1 MTTHI
6 RTKRRILGSV
16 SLFGSKVGSFLMQL
30 GFTAY
35 FARSFSLDHF
45 GIWALLSSF
54 VFICTTLDL
63 GFLGSGLRNPFTT
76 ETDNEK
82 KRQQFL
88 SVFYISCIAY
98 LLLLIIAIFI
108 VPQFPYKESFHIE
121 SLASQQV
128 SSLFLLVAVSVLI
141 RLPFTL
147 SSSVFFAEEKTHL
160 KGIYDMVESA
170 IVGVSLLLCIVM
182 RCSFMQSVTIYFIA
196 FAVGPIFSFTFL
208 LRDRNWKLGWVSFT
222 TMKATLRVIGKDSFY
237 LFVIN
242 MAAVCLF
249 ALFPFLVASM
259 STVRKAGEFSL
270 VLKLYTLLLGIHY
283 PLILPLWPA
292 IAHARKENQTKWIRK
307 EVIRTMTFTGVL
319 FGLGGGI
326 VTIFHRELIFL
337 WSGVQV
343 SFFSLATTLYFWVI
357 VLGFANA
364 MTQILFAYHM
374 FSTQAVYY
382 SFAALNILLLKIL
395 IQNLNGIKVVV
406 ILATLGIIP
415 LFIYQMQKIN
425 KKTLVN

>member
-6 RTKRRILGSV
+6 RTKKRILGSV
-16 SLFGSKVGSFLMQL
+16 SLFGSKVVSFLMQL

-63 GFLGSGLRNPFTT
+63 GFLGSGLRNPFTN
-76 ETDNEK
+76 ETDNEE
-82 KRQQFL
+82 KRKQFF

-98 LLLLIIAIFI
+98 LLFLIIATFA
-108 VPQFPYKESFHIE
+108 VPQFPWKESFHIE
-121 SLASQQV
+121 SLSNQQV

-147 SSSVFFAEEKTHL
+147 SSSVFFADEQTHL
-160 KGIYDMVESA
+160 KGIFDMVESA
-170 IVGVSLLLCIVM
+170 IIGVSLLLCIAM
-182 RCSFMQSVTIYFIA
+182 QCSFMQSVTIYFTA
-196 FAVGPIFSFTFL
+196 FAIGPIFSFAFL

-259 STVRKAGEFSL
+259 STIRQAGEFSL
-270 VLKLYTLLLGIHY
+270 LLKLYTLLLGIHY
-283 PLILPLWPA
+283 PLILPLWPS

-307 EVIRTMTFTGVL
+307 EVIRTMLFTGLL

-343 SFFSLATTLYFWVI
+343 SFFPIAFTLYLWVFI
-357 VLGFANA
+357 LGLVNTL
-364 MTQILFAYHM
+364 TQVLFAYSQ
-374 FSTQAVYY
+374 FLTQAVYY
-382 SFAALNILLLKIL
+382 SFAALNILFLKIL
-395 IQNLNGIKVVV
+395 IGNINEIKVV
-406 ILATLGIIP
+406 ILLATLGIIP
-415 LFIYQMQKIN
+415 LFIFQMQKT
-425 KKTLVN
+425 KKIS